1 MVTNLWTTPKSLGS
15 YQAQM
20 KTHVPMA
27 VDTEGQ
33 AFRAFGIRRL
43 PAVALIDAGG
53 RLVRIVGP
61 EDNDLTAAV
70 EKLAVAHK
78 N

>member
-1 MVTNLWTTPKSLGS
+1 MNTR
-15 YQAQM
+15 
-20 KTHVPMA
+20 VPMA

-33 AFRAFGIRRL
+33 AFRLFGVQRL
-43 PAVALIDAGG
+43 PSVALIDAVG
-53 RLVRIVGP
+53 RLVRFVVP

-70 EKLAVAHK
+70 EKLGAHK